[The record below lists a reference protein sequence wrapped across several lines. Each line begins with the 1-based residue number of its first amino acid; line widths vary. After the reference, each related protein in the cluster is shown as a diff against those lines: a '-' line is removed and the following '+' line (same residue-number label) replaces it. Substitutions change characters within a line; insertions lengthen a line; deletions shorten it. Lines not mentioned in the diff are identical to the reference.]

1 MAKGPYDDIV
11 RKVLERLGA
20 NAPKATETV
29 AKKAA
34 STAGRRG
41 ASKAASVPAKTMTK
55 AERSAANRARSAADR
70 AKIDAKLA
78 AERPA
83 KKAARTEEAKRLGRE
98 RGNRKAEEAYG
109 YGANQL
115 KTNKAKAFFER
126 EVDKAQRIIDATN
139 RMGVKGSQGR
149 RDMLTKQINKMKEYA
164 TKEGYELK
172 LGDVRAIVK
181 DALSDSAKANAFAKQ
196 RLANIVNETKS
207 KTAKEVVEMGSRRA
221 RAQEIKTGKIITG
234 SKPARITA
242 KMSETQ
248 KRLSALEE
256 KRKFDAVIKKADSKM
271 GVARGSQP
279 KKPKKVVEQESS
291 KRLRA
296 QQEKNAK
303 KSVVDPRVA
312 KMSPAERK
320 KFLAEQNKEWKRLK
334 KVKPSGR
341 GIADKDAKD
350 MLADL
355 GKRELVSDKRKLGPY
370 PRIDRYGNRS

>member
-20 NAPKATETV
+20 NAPKASSGT
-29 AKKAA
+29 AKKV
-34 STAGRRG
+34 TR
-41 ASKAASVPAKTMTK
+41 KATSVPAKPMTK
-55 AERSAANRARSAADR
+55 AERSAANRARAAADR

-83 KKAARTEEAKRLGRE
+83 KKAARTAEAKAKGVARA
-98 RGNRKAEEAYG
+98 NRKAEEAYG

-115 KTNKAKAFFER
+115 KTDKAKAFFER

-181 DALSDSAKANAFAKQ
+181 DALSDSAKANAYAKQ
-196 RLANIVNETKS
+196 RLANIVGETKG

-221 RAQEIKTGKIITG
+221 RAQEIKTGKILTG
-234 SKPARITA
+234 SKPARITP

-248 KRLSALEE
+248 KRLSLLEE

-271 GVARGSQP
+271 GAARGSQP
-279 KKPKKVVEQESS
+279 KKPKKVVEQESF

-303 KSVVDPRVA
+303 KNIIDPKVA
-312 KMSPAERK
+312 KMSPTEYK
-320 KFLAEQNKEWKRLK
+320 KFIAKENAEWKRLK
-334 KVKPSGR
+334 DVKISGR
-341 GIADKDAKD
+341 GMTDKEAKD
-350 MLADL
+350 ILADL
-355 GKRELVSDKRKLGPY
+355 GKRDLPSSKKGPY
-370 PRIDRYGNRS
+370 PTTDRYGRYSGKRK

>member
-20 NAPKATETV
+20 NAPKASTTT
-29 AKKAA
+29 AKKV
-34 STAGRRG
+34 TR
-41 ASKAASVPAKTMTK
+41 KAASVPAKPMTK
-55 AERSAANRARSAADR
+55 AERSAANRARAAADR

-83 KKAARTEEAKRLGRE
+83 KKAARTAEAKAKGVARA
-98 RGNRKAEEAYG
+98 NRKAEEAYG

-115 KTNKAKAFFER
+115 KTDKAKAFFER

-196 RLANIVNETKS
+196 RLSGIVNEVKS
-207 KTAKEVVEMGSRRA
+207 KTGREVVEMGSRRA
-221 RAQEIKTGKIITG
+221 RAQELKTGKIITG
-234 SKPARITA
+234 SKPARITP

-248 KRLSALEE
+248 KRLTALEE
-256 KRKFDAVIKKADSKM
+256 RRKFDAVIKKADSKM
-271 GVARGSQP
+271 GAARGSQP

-291 KRLRA
+291 KRLRS
-296 QQEKNAK
+296 QQDANAK
-303 KSVVDPRVA
+303 AMRASLG
-312 KMSPAERK
+312 RK
-320 KFLAEQNKEWKRLK
+320 KL
-334 KVKPSGR
+334 
-341 GIADKDAKD
+341 
-350 MLADL
+350 
-355 GKRELVSDKRKLGPY
+355 SDKQIDLRLEKMRKDNAVPKKNK
-370 PRIDRYGNRS
+370 PVQKYGNPPEPKKSAPKKK

>member
-20 NAPKATETV
+20 NAPKAATTTTKSV
-29 AKKAA
+29 
-34 STAGRRG
+34 GR
-41 ASKAASVPAKTMTK
+41 KAASVPAKPLTK
-55 AERSAANRARSAADR
+55 AERSAANRARAAADR

-83 KKAARTEEAKRLGRE
+83 KKAARTAEAKAKGVARA
-98 RGNRKAEEAYG
+98 NRKSEEAYG

-115 KTNKAKAFFER
+115 KSNKASAFFER

-181 DALSDSAKANAFAKQ
+181 DALSDSAKANAFAKK
-196 RLANIVNETKS
+196 RLAGIVNETKG
-207 KTAKEVVEMGSRRA
+207 KTGREVVEMGARRA
-221 RAQEIKTGKIITG
+221 RAIEIKTGKVVTG

-248 KRLSALEE
+248 KRLTALEE

-271 GVARGSQP
+271 GAARGSQP

-312 KMSPAERK
+312 MMSPAERK

-370 PRIDRYGNRS
+370 PRIDRYGKRS

>member
-20 NAPKATETV
+20 NAPKAATTTTKSV
-29 AKKAA
+29 
-34 STAGRRG
+34 GR
-41 ASKAASVPAKTMTK
+41 KAASVPAKPLTK
-55 AERSAANRARSAADR
+55 AERSAANRARAAADR

-83 KKAARTEEAKRLGRE
+83 KKAARTAEAKAKGVARA
-98 RGNRKAEEAYG
+98 NRKAEEAYG

-115 KTNKAKAFFER
+115 KTDKAKAFFER

-181 DALSDSAKANAFAKQ
+181 DALSDSAKANAFAKK
-196 RLANIVNETKS
+196 RLAGIVNETKG
-207 KTAKEVVEMGSRRA
+207 KTGREVVEMGARRA
-221 RAQEIKTGKIITG
+221 RAQELKTGKVLTG
-234 SKPARITA
+234 SKPARITP

-248 KRLSALEE
+248 KRLSLLEE

-271 GVARGSQP
+271 GAARGPQP

-291 KRLRA
+291 KRLRS

-303 KSVVDPRVA
+303 KNIIDPKVA
-312 KMSPAERK
+312 KMSPTEYK
-320 KFLAEQNKEWKRLK
+320 KFIAKENAEWKAIKNRK
-334 KVKPSGR
+334 INQR
-341 GIADKDAKD
+341 GLSDKDAKD
-350 MLADL
+350 ILADL
-355 GKRELVSDKRKLGPY
+355 GKSEFVSDKRKLGPY
-370 PRIDRYGNRS
+370 PTTDRYGRYSGKRK

>member
-20 NAPKATETV
+20 NAPKAATTTTKSV
-29 AKKAA
+29 
-34 STAGRRG
+34 GR
-41 ASKAASVPAKTMTK
+41 KAASVPAKTMTK
-55 AERSAANRARSAADR
+55 AERSAANRARAAADR
-70 AKIDAKLA
+70 AKVDAKLA

-83 KKAARTEEAKRLGRE
+83 KKAARTAEAKAKGVARA
-98 RGNRKAEEAYG
+98 NRKSEEAYG

-115 KTNKAKAFFER
+115 KTNKAKAFYER
-126 EVDKAQRIIDATN
+126 EVDKLNRTIDATE
-139 RMGVKGSQGR
+139 RLLSKGSQGR
-149 RDMLTKQINKMKEYA
+149 RDMLKKELEGFKKRFDLPKLSAGDSLGVVREALEKAKRNNEWAKKRLEQVVKQ
-164 TKEGYELK
+164 TEG
-172 LGDVRAIVK
+172 
-181 DALSDSAKANAFAKQ
+181 
-196 RLANIVNETKS
+196 
-207 KTAKEVVEMGSRRA
+207 KTGKEVVEMGARRA
-221 RAQEIKTGKIITG
+221 RAIEIKTGKTLTG

-248 KRLSALEE
+248 KRLTALEE
-256 KRKFDAVIKKADSKM
+256 RKNFDKVIKKANSKI
-271 GVARGSQP
+271 GAARGPQP
-279 KKPKKVVEQESS
+279 KKAKKVVEQESS

-303 KSVVDPRVA
+303 KGVIDPRVA
-312 KMSPAERK
+312 RMSPAEYK
-320 KFLAEQNKEWKRLK
+320 KFIAQENAEWKRLK

-370 PRIDRYGNRS
+370 PSTDRYGRYSGKRK

>member
-41 ASKAASVPAKTMTK
+41 ASKAASVPAKPLTK

-83 KKAARTEEAKRLGRE
+83 KKAARTAEAKAKGVARA
-98 RGNRKAEEAYG
+98 NRKSEEAYG

-115 KTNKAKAFFER
+115 KSNKASAFFER

-181 DALSDSAKANAFAKQ
+181 DALSDSAKANAFAKK
-196 RLANIVNETKS
+196 RLAGIVNETKG
-207 KTAKEVVEMGSRRA
+207 KTGREVVEMGARRA
-221 RAQEIKTGKIITG
+221 RAIEIKTGKVVTG

-271 GVARGSQP
+271 GPSRGPSNKP
-279 KKPKKVVEQESS
+279 KKKVVETETS
-291 KRLRA
+291 KRLRS
-296 QQEKNAK
+296 QQDANAK
-303 KSVVDPRVA
+303 AMRESLGRKKLTDKQIDLRLA
-312 KMSPAERK
+312 KMK
-320 KFLAEQNKEWKRLK
+320 KDNVVPK
-334 KVKPSGR
+334 KTKPVQ
-341 GIADKDAKD
+341 K
-350 MLADL
+350 
-355 GKRELVSDKRKLGPY
+355 
-370 PRIDRYGNRS
+370 YGNPPEPKKK

>member
-11 RKVLERLGA
+11 RAVLERLGA
-20 NAPKATETV
+20 NAPKSA
-29 AKKAA
+29 AKTTKKV
-34 STAGRRG
+34 GR
-41 ASKAASVPAKTMTK
+41 KAASVPAKPMTK
-55 AERSAANRARSAADR
+55 AERSAANKANW
-70 AKIDAKLA
+70 AKEKAERDAKLA

-83 KKAARTEEAKRLGRE
+83 KKAARTEEAKRLGRA

-115 KTNKAKAFFER
+115 KTDKAKAFFER

-221 RAQEIKTGKIITG
+221 RAQEIKTGKILTG
-234 SKPARITA
+234 SKPARITK

-248 KRLSALEE
+248 KRLTALEE

-271 GVARGSQP
+271 GAARGSQP
-279 KKPKKVVEQESS
+279 KKPKKFVEQESS
-291 KRLRA
+291 KRLKA
-296 QQEKNAK
+296 AQEKSAGSITANTKEGKA
-303 KSVVDPRVA
+303 A
-312 KMSPAERK
+312 
-320 KFLAEQNKEWKRLK
+320 LAQMEKDYNRGKITKARYDELR
-334 KVKPSGR
+334 R
-341 GIADKDAKD
+341 GIPSIEGNRNVAEGRRLRSVQEKAIKSS
-350 MLADL
+350 
-355 GKRELVSDKRKLGPY
+355 KSNKPVQ
-370 PRIDRYGNRS
+370 RYGNPPTPKKK

>member
-41 ASKAASVPAKTMTK
+41 ASKATSVPAKPLTK

-83 KKAARTEEAKRLGRE
+83 KKAARTEEAKRLGRA

-196 RLANIVNETKS
+196 RLSNIVNETKG

-221 RAQEIKTGKIITG
+221 RAIENKTGKIITG

-256 KRKFDAVIKKADSKM
+256 KRKFDAVIKKADSKI
-271 GVARGSQP
+271 GAARGSQP
-279 KKPKKVVEQESS
+279 KKPKKVVETETS
-291 KRLRA
+291 KRLRS
-296 QQEKNAK
+296 QQDANAEAMRKSLGRK
-303 KSVVDPRVA
+303 KLSDKQIDLRLA
-312 KMSPAERK
+312 KMK
-320 KFLAEQNKEWKRLK
+320 KDNAVPKRNKPVQK
-334 KVKPSGR
+334 
-341 GIADKDAKD
+341 
-350 MLADL
+350 
-355 GKRELVSDKRKLGPY
+355 
-370 PRIDRYGNRS
+370 YGNPPAPKKK

>member
-20 NAPKATETV
+20 NAPKATTTT
-29 AKKAA
+29 AKKV
-34 STAGRRG
+34 GR
-41 ASKAASVPAKTMTK
+41 KAASVPAKPLTK
-55 AERSAANRARSAADR
+55 AERSAANK
-70 AKIDAKLA
+70 AKWAEEKAKRDAKLA

-83 KKAARTEEAKRLGRE
+83 KKAARTEEAKRLGRA

-115 KTNKAKAFFER
+115 KTDKAKAFFER

-196 RLANIVNETKS
+196 RLANIVGETKG

-221 RAQEIKTGKIITG
+221 RAQEIKTGKILTG

-271 GVARGSQP
+271 GTARGPQGP
-279 KKPKKVVEQESS
+279 RKPKKVVEQESS
-291 KRLRA
+291 KRLRS
-296 QQEKNAK
+296 QQDANAEAMRKSLGRK
-303 KSVVDPRVA
+303 KLSDKQIDLRLA
-312 KMSPAERK
+312 KMK
-320 KFLAEQNKEWKRLK
+320 KDNAVPKKNKPVQK
-334 KVKPSGR
+334 
-341 GIADKDAKD
+341 
-350 MLADL
+350 
-355 GKRELVSDKRKLGPY
+355 
-370 PRIDRYGNRS
+370 YGNPPEPKKK

>member
-34 STAGRRG
+34 STTGRRG
-41 ASKAASVPAKTMTK
+41 ASKAASVPAKPLTK

-70 AKIDAKLA
+70 AKVDAKLA

-83 KKAARTEEAKRLGRE
+83 QKLARTAEARAKGVARA
-98 RGNRKAEEAYG
+98 NRKAEEAYG

-196 RLANIVNETKS
+196 RLAGIVNETKG

-221 RAQEIKTGKIITG
+221 RAIENKTGKILTG

-248 KRLSALEE
+248 KRLTALEE

-271 GVARGSQP
+271 GASRGPQP
-279 KKPKKVVEQESS
+279 KKPKKVVETETS
-291 KRLRA
+291 KRLRS
-296 QQEKNAK
+296 QQDANAK
-303 KSVVDPRVA
+303 AMRESLGRTKLSDKQIDLRLA
-312 KMSPAERK
+312 KMK
-320 KFLAEQNKEWKRLK
+320 KDNAVPKKNKPVQK
-334 KVKPSGR
+334 
-341 GIADKDAKD
+341 
-350 MLADL
+350 
-355 GKRELVSDKRKLGPY
+355 
-370 PRIDRYGNRS
+370 YGNPPEPKKK

>member
-20 NAPKATETV
+20 NAPKAATTTT
-29 AKKAA
+29 K
-34 STAGRRG
+34 SAGRR
-41 ASKAASVPAKTMTK
+41 AASVPAKTMTK
-55 AERSAANRARSAADR
+55 AERSAANRARAAADR
-70 AKIDAKLA
+70 AKVDAKLA

-83 KKAARTEEAKRLGRE
+83 KKAARTAEAKAKGVARA
-98 RGNRKAEEAYG
+98 NRKAEEAYG

-115 KTNKAKAFFER
+115 KSNKASAFFER
-126 EVDKAQRIIDATN
+126 EVDKAQRIIDATE

-149 RDMLTKQINKMKEYA
+149 RDMLTKQINKIKEYA

-181 DALSDSAKANAFAKQ
+181 DSLSDSAKANAFAKK

-207 KTAKEVVEMGSRRA
+207 KTGREVVEMGARRA
-221 RAQEIKTGKIITG
+221 RAIEIKTGKVVTG
-234 SKPARITA
+234 SKPARITP

-248 KRLSALEE
+248 KRLTALEE
-256 KRKFDAVIKKADSKM
+256 KRKFDSVIKKADSKM
-271 GVARGSQP
+271 GAARGPQP
-279 KKPKKVVEQESS
+279 KKAKKVVEQESS

-296 QQEKNAK
+296 AQEKNAK
-303 KSVVDPRVA
+303 KGVIDPRVA
-312 KMSPAERK
+312 KMSPAEYK
-320 KFLAEQNKEWKRLK
+320 KFIAQENADWKRLK

-341 GIADKDAKD
+341 GISDKDAKD

-355 GKRELVSDKRKLGPY
+355 GKSEFVSDKRKLGPY
-370 PRIDRYGNRS
+370 PSTDRYGRYSGKRK